1 MPVVRKNSTP
11 YYTKTRPKRFSGRSV
26 TVIEQSAQAASTLDR
41 PNAICQTWTGHD
53 QHVSDALMIS
63 LGVIMRD
70 ELPDGGPQRI
80 FAEQNHSVQTAFLNT
95 ADEPLSVAVQV
106 W

>member
-1 MPVVRKNSTP
+1 
-11 YYTKTRPKRFSGRSV
+11 
-26 TVIEQSAQAASTLDR
+26 
-41 PNAICQTWTGHD
+41 
-53 QHVSDALMIS
+53 
-63 LGVIMRD
+63 MRD